1 MPFFGKDHNNF
12 LDKFAKP
19 KTDTLLSLENVDSAR
34 AQLAVSVT
42 VVSLATGSPP
52 RRGGYS
58 FVPLLILCKWKHYFI
73 FGE

>member
-1 MPFFGKDHNNF
+1 MPFFGNDHNIF

-52 RRGGYS
+52 RSGGYFFAS
-58 FVPLLILCKWKHYFI
+58 RLIL
-73 FGE
+73 

>member
-1 MPFFGKDHNNF
+1 MPFLEKIIIIF
-12 LDKFAKP
+12 LVKFAKP

-52 RRGGYS
+52 
-58 FVPLLILCKWKHYFI
+58 
-73 FGE
+73 

>member
-1 MPFFGKDHNNF
+1 MIIIF
-12 LDKFAKP
+12 LVKFAKP

-52 RRGGYS
+52 RKRLFFCTS
-58 FVPLLILCKWKHYFI
+58 FNSV
-73 FGE
+73 